1 MKLHREVVIGLLDN
15 TKRQLPVIKLALNEV
30 IEVTNCLND
39 RCVMYILLILTF
51 NIYLVLLM
59 HKLQGKQTVDYGKF
73 ISILYFRIAKKSG
86 IIFSAY

>member
-39 RCVMYILLILTF
+39 RCVMYMILILTF
-51 NIYLVLLM
+51 NIY
-59 HKLQGKQTVDYGKF
+59 
-73 ISILYFRIAKKSG
+73 
-86 IIFSAY
+86 